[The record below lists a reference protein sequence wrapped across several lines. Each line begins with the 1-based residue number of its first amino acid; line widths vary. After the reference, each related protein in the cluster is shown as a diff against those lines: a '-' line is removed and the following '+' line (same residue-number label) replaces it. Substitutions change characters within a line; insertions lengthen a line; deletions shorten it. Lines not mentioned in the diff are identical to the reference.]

1 MNLSL
6 RIARRYLFSK
16 KSTSA
21 INIITGIAMLGVA
34 VGTAALILVLSVFN
48 GFEDLFMDLFDNFN
62 PDVAITAKRGKTFE
76 PTDTLIAKI
85 EAVPGVAVIS
95 HTLEEVALFE
105 YRDKS
110 AIGRLKGVDE
120 RFIRVNRID
129 SIIREGEFRITNGSR
144 SFGVVGNQ
152 MVNNLGIDVTDEFS
166 SITVYM
172 PRASQRRTLLMG
184 GGRQF
189 NTKYIFPSGTFLGQQ
204 DLDNQY
210 ILADLELARELM
222 EKPNEVSALE
232 IRLAPGFLVPETL
245 EAIQAAAGPDLD
257 VRDRYEQEAAF
268 LRLMKIEKWI
278 SFAIVGLM
286 ILLVSFN
293 IIGALWMIVLEKTPD
308 ISILK
313 GMGYT
318 DGGIHGIFVR
328 VGLLL
333 CTTGL
338 LVGFVIALITFALQR
353 SVGLITLPVGSLLD
367 AYPVSLR
374 WGDFLIV
381 TGLVIAIGYLASLL
395 PANRAKRVPAII
407 HEE

>member
-1 MNLSL
+1 MNLSF

-48 GFEDLFMDLFDNFN
+48 GFEDLFLDLFDNFN
-62 PDVAITAKRGKTFE
+62 PDVAITAKQGKTFD
-76 PTDTLIAKI
+76 PTDTLLARLESVEGVVVIAQ
-85 EAVPGVAVIS
+85 
-95 HTLEEVALFE
+95 TLEEVALFE

-110 AIGRLKGVDE
+110 AIGRLKGVDQ
-120 RFIRVNRID
+120 RYIQVNRID
-129 SIIREGEFRITNGSR
+129 SIIREGEFRVSNDSR
-144 SFGVVGNQ
+144 AYGVVGNQ

-166 SITVYM
+166 SLTAYM
-172 PRASQRRTLLMG
+172 PRSSQQRTLLMG
-184 GGRQF
+184 GGKQF
-189 NTKYIFPSGTFLGQQ
+189 NSKFIFPSGTFLGQQ

-210 ILADLELARELM
+210 VLADLDLVRELM
-222 EKPNEVSALE
+222 EKPNAVTTLE
-232 IRLAPGFLVPETL
+232 IRLAPGFLVEETL
-245 EAIQAAAGPDLD
+245 EALQSAAGPELE

-293 IIGALWMIVLEKTPD
+293 IIGALWMIVLEKTKD
-308 ISILK
+308 VSILK

-318 DGGIHGIFVR
+318 DTGIQGIFLR
-328 VGLLL
+328 LGLLL
-333 CTTGL
+333 CGTGMSIGFL
-338 LVGFVIALITFALQR
+338 LALIIFTLQR

-374 WGDFLIV
+374 WGDFAIV
-381 TGLVIAIGYLASLL
+381 TGLVLAIGYLASLL
-395 PANRAKRVPAII
+395 PANRAKRIPAII
-407 HEE
+407 LEE